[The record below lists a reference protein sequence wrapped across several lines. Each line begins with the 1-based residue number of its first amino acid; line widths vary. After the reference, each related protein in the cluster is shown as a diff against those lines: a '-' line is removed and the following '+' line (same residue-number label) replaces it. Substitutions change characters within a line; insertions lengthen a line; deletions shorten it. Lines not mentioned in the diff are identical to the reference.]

1 MPPATPDRSHA
12 PAETDP
18 PAETG
23 PPAETVP
30 AVETDPRTGSAP
42 AASRPVIGRRPLLMA
57 CVFVVLAATGARLWV
72 AAAGWFYWD
81 DLILHGLAA
90 RHAWPHPDL
99 LFTDHDGHL
108 MPGGMA
114 LIWLAA
120 HLAPLD
126 FRMPL
131 LQIALLQLVS
141 GAALARMLWVLLSG
155 RTVLL
160 VPLAAALAIP
170 LGLPAATWW
179 AAALNALPLTAA
191 MAWAVASMVQLA
203 RTGRTRHAVG
213 AAVATALGL
222 LFVEKALIVP
232 VVAAVV
238 LLGGWWTTSGTRTD
252 LLTLWR
258 RTRAAW
264 LAQAVIVAVWAA
276 VFLVVVGR
284 LGGGALDPD
293 PTGAASGAASGTAS
307 GTTGSASAA
316 GGEPGAAGAAG
327 GDGAPLRFAA
337 LVDHTYRLAV
347 APTLGG
353 GPWRWDR
360 WHPGPPMADPPLA
373 AVIAGAVACVA
384 VLAWSLATR
393 RRTGAI
399 WAGAALYPLVPVVL
413 VAVGRTGPDTA
424 AEIVQTLRYHAELP
438 VVLAAATALAL
449 AAPRRAHNTPTR
461 GGWPAAGALGLVA
474 LLASSAVSTVTYRQ
488 SWAEQ
493 PSRDYVQPLL
503 AALRD
508 RTEPLLDK
516 DLPPEV
522 LLPVTAPAHR
532 LSWLLAG
539 VPLVPEVGAWTR
551 EPVVIDAHG
560 TMHPADVVPGR
571 TLPQGPEPGCGHR
584 IGADGARIELDGP
597 LIGRDW
603 VVRLHV
609 FAEADGHVSVR
620 LDDGEPAIV
629 PVEAGLGT
637 VYVRLVGGGSGLTV
651 SPLGGL
657 QELCLGSGPVGVL
670 VPR

>member
-1 MPPATPDRSHA
+1 MPPATPDRSPA

-18 PAETG
+18 PAETA
-23 PPAETVP
+23 PA
-30 AVETDPRTGSAP
+30 AETDPRTESVP
-42 AASRPVIGRRPLLMA
+42 AASRPVLGRRPVLMV

-90 RHAWPHPDL
+90 RHAWPDPDL

-114 LIWLAA
+114 LVWLAT
-120 HLAPLD
+120 HLAPLE
-126 FRMPL
+126 FRVPL

-160 VPLAAALAIP
+160 VPLTAALVIP

-191 MAWAVASMVQLA
+191 MAWAVASMVLLA
-203 RTGRTRHAVG
+203 RTGGAQHAVG

-222 LFVEKALIVP
+222 LFVEKAVFVP

-238 LLGGWWTTSGTRTD
+238 LLGGWWTTSGTRAD
-252 LLTLWR
+252 LPTLWR

-264 LAQAVIVAVWAA
+264 LAQSVIVAVWAA

-284 LGGGALDPD
+284 LGGRGSF
-293 PTGAASGAASGTAS
+293 GAAEGTR
-307 GTTGSASAA
+307 
-316 GGEPGAAGAAG
+316 P
-327 GDGAPLRFAA
+327 DFAA

-373 AVIAGAVACVA
+373 AVIAGAVACAA

-399 WAGAALYPLVPVVL
+399 WAGAALYPLVSVVL
-413 VAVGRTGPDTA
+413 VAVGRAGPDTA

-449 AAPRRAHNTPTR
+449 AAPRRANAPRRSPTPRRANAPRPRNDPRRTHNAPTL

-488 SWAEQ
+488 TWAEQ

-532 LSWLLAG
+532 LSWLLSG
-539 VPLVPEVGAWTR
+539 MPGVPEVGAWTR
-551 EPVVIDAHG
+551 EPVVIDAGG
-560 TMHPADVVPGR
+560 TLWSADVVPGR

-584 IGADGARIELDGP
+584 IGADGTRIELDGP

-603 VVRLHV
+603 VVRLHT

-620 LDDGEPAIV
+620 LDDGEPAIA

-651 SPLGGL
+651 SPIGGL
-657 QELCLGSGPVGVL
+657 SGLCVGSGPVGVL

>member
-1 MPPATPDRSHA
+1 MPPATPDRSPA

-18 PAETG
+18 AAETG
-23 PPAETVP
+23 PCTE
-30 AVETDPRTGSAP
+30 SAP
-42 AASRPVIGRRPLLMA
+42 APSRPVLGRRALLVSCA
-57 CVFVVLAATGARLWV
+57 FVVLAATGVRLWV

-90 RHAWPHPDL
+90 RHAWPDPDL

-114 LIWLAA
+114 LVWLSA

-155 RTVLL
+155 RTALL
-160 VPLAAALAIP
+160 VPLTAALAIP

-191 MAWAVASMVQLA
+191 MALAVASMALLA

-213 AAVATALGL
+213 AAMATALGL

-232 VVAAVV
+232 AVAAVV
-238 LLGGWWTTSGTRTD
+238 LLGGWWTTSGTRAD
-252 LLTLWR
+252 LLALWR

-284 LGGGALDPD
+284 LGGGTLDPD
-293 PTGAASGAASGTAS
+293 PNGAASGAASGA
-307 GTTGSASAA
+307 TGSVGPAD
-316 GGEPGAAGAAG
+316 GAR

-337 LVDHTYRLAV
+337 LVDHAYRLAV

-373 AVIAGAVACVA
+373 AVIAGAAACVA
-384 VLAWSLATR
+384 VLAWSLTTR

-413 VAVGRTGPDTA
+413 VAVGRAGPDTA
-424 AEIVQTLRYHAELP
+424 AEIVQTLRYHSEYP
-438 VVLAAATALAL
+438 VVLAAAAALAL
-449 AAPRRAHNTPTR
+449 AAPRRGTGPATRGGPHRTHIAPTR
-461 GGWPAAGALGLVA
+461 GGWPAAGALGLAA
-474 LLASSAVSTVTYRQ
+474 LLASTAISTVTYRQ
-488 SWAEQ
+488 TWAEQ
-493 PSRDYVQPLL
+493 PARDYLQPLL
-503 AALRD
+503 AALHE

-516 DLPPEV
+516 DVPPEV
-522 LLPVTAPAHR
+522 LLPVAAPAHR
-532 LSWLLAG
+532 LSWLLVG
-539 VPLVPEVGAWTR
+539 VSGVPEVGAWTR
-551 EPVVIDAHG
+551 EPVVIDAGG
-560 TMHPADVVPGR
+560 TLRPADVVPGR
-571 TLPQGPEPGCGHR
+571 SLPQGPEPGCGHR
-584 IGADGARIELDGP
+584 IDADGARIELDGP

-609 FAEADGHVSVR
+609 FAETDGHMSVR
-620 LDDGEPAIV
+620 LDDGEPAVV

-637 VYVRLVGGGSGLTV
+637 VYARLVGGGSGLTV
-651 SPLGGL
+651 APLAGL
-657 QELCLGSGPVGVL
+657 SELCLGSGPVGVL

>member
-1 MPPATPDRSHA
+1 MPPATPDRRPA
-12 PAETDP
+12 PTETDP
-18 PAETG
+18 PAETHS
-23 PPAETVP
+23 PAETAP
-30 AVETDPRTGSAP
+30 AGGTDPRTGSAP
-42 AASRPVIGRRPLLMA
+42 ASSRPALGRGPLLMA
-57 CVFVVLAATGARLWV
+57 CVFVVLAATGVRLWV

-90 RHAWPHPDL
+90 RHAWPDPGL

-114 LIWLAA
+114 LVWLAA
-120 HLAPLD
+120 YLAPLD

-141 GAALARMLWVLLSG
+141 GAALTRMLWVVLPG

-160 VPLAAALAIP
+160 VPLTAALAIP

-191 MAWAVASMVQLA
+191 MAWAVASMVLLA

-213 AAVATALGL
+213 AAMATALGL

-232 VVAAVV
+232 AVAVVV
-238 LLGGWWTTSGTRTD
+238 LLGGWWTTSGTRAD
-252 LLTLWR
+252 LLALWR

-276 VFLVVVGR
+276 IFLVVVGR
-284 LGGGALDPD
+284 LGGRGSF
-293 PTGAASGAASGTAS
+293 GAAEGTR
-307 GTTGSASAA
+307 
-316 GGEPGAAGAAG
+316 PGFG
-327 GDGAPLRFAA
+327 A
-337 LVDHTYRLAV
+337 LVDHAYRLAV

-399 WAGAALYPLVPVVL
+399 WAGAALYPLVAVVL
-413 VAVGRTGPDTA
+413 VAVGRAGPDTA

-438 VVLAAATALAL
+438 VVLAAAAALAL
-449 AAPRRAHNTPTR
+449 AAPRRANAPRPTHAAHR
-461 GGWPAAGALGLVA
+461 PHDAATHGTATHPAVTLGGWPAAGALGLVA

-488 SWAEQ
+488 TWAEQ

-508 RTEPLLDK
+508 RTEPLLDQ
-516 DLPPEV
+516 DVPMEV
-522 LLPVTAPAHR
+522 LHPVTAPAHR
-532 LSWLLAG
+532 LSTLLTG
-539 VPLVPEVGAWTR
+539 VPGVPEVGAWTR
-551 EPVVIDAHG
+551 EPVVIDARG
-560 TMHPADVVPGR
+560 TLRPADVVPGR

-584 IGADGARIELDGP
+584 IGSDGARIELDGP

-609 FAEADGHVSVR
+609 FAEADGHVAVR
-620 LDDGEPAIV
+620 LDDGEPAVV

-637 VYVRLVGGGSGLTV
+637 VYVRLVGGGSGVTV

-657 QELCLGSGPVGVL
+657 RELCLGSGPVGVL